1 MLLVVLP
8 ILKFEDRFE
17 ASGFD
22 LAILQRLRALS
33 GLERWESAAGAA
45 GES

>member
-1 MLLVVLP
+1 MLLIVLP

-22 LAILQRLRALS
+22 LAILQRLRALGGLS
-33 GLERWESAAGAA
+33 VENRVLERGGS
-45 GES
+45 